1 MAEVHHA
8 HICHWHPARKGSDFP
23 WASDDSEGYG
33 NHMDAF
39 CYLTSLFNLQK
50 PLFIDFWPL
59 RSNAM

>member
-1 MAEVHHA
+1 M
-8 HICHWHPARKGSDFP
+8 ILRDM
-23 WASDDSEGYG
+23 G